1 MTYRLSVSGLQG
13 TSSPRECIEASEAPH
28 ECTEASSLVCSGTE
42 ASSLVCSGSGS
53 GSGDGS
59 GGGSGSWC
67 VGVQAMRAVLL
78 LGELAVLAKLLE
90 VALPDGVGRWLVDA
104 RVDANLGERAQRVV
118 QVRVSEVARA

>member
-13 TSSPRECIEASEAPH
+13 TSSPRECTEASEAPR
-28 ECTEASSLVCSGTE
+28 ECTEAYN
-42 ASSLVCSGSGS
+42 LVCSGSGS

-59 GGGSGSWC
+59 RGGSGSWC
-67 VGVQAMRAVLL
+67 VGVQAMRAILL

-104 RVDANLGERAQRVV
+104 RVDADLGERAQHMRV